1 MEPVKIL
8 SKDQLLSIYPEE
20 NLINEITATLKKHA
34 DDPVACWKKLTS
46 KLLKP
51 DMPADIHHQLFKA
64 VFNQDEKYSD
74 APAAWFADPDSQKNT
89 NLGKLIKKWG
99 LSNYDELH
107 QFSVTQKES
116 FWKRMVDELGIPFNK
131 SPEQILDLSDGIRK
145 PAWLRGASLNIA
157 EACFRAPE
165 NKTAI
170 VFGKENGE
178 KGKLTYKELQLLASR
193 VANGLKELN
202 FGKSDRAAID
212 MPMTAE
218 AVAIYLGIVMAGGVV
233 VSIADSLA
241 PAEVDKRL
249 RIANTKLLFTQ
260 DVLLRG
266 SKSLPLYEKLLEID
280 PVKTIVLPAKEKVS
294 IPLRDGDIAWN
305 TFLSDEETF
314 DSVSC
319 NAHDYCN
326 ILFSSGTTGD
336 PKAIPWTHTTPVK
349 AATDGFA
356 HQDIQAD
363 DVVCWPTNIGWMM
376 GPWLIFAS
384 LINQSSMALFYGA
397 PTGNAFAKF
406 VQDAGVTILGVIP
419 SMVKRWKQAE
429 SLKGVD
435 WSKIKL
441 FSSTGESSNPQ
452 DYLWLMAQGGYKPVI
467 EYCGGTE
474 IGGAYLTGTLLQDA
488 SPAAFSSPAL
498 GIDAIIL
505 DDHERPCSEGELF
518 LIPPSIGL
526 SNELLNKNHDENYY
540 ENTPKVQSH
549 WKSVT
554 GVSLHPQTASQN
566 EKPQLRKH
574 GDEFR
579 KLKNGFFRAQ
589 GRADDTMNL
598 GGIKTSSVEIERIL
612 DALPNVHETA
622 AIAVEPA
629 YGGPNELVVYCTLSK
644 EIPAE
649 ELKKL
654 FQKEV
659 KTTLNPL
666 FKVSDVVIAEELP
679 RTASN
684 KIMRRKLRD
693 KYFEGKK

>member
-1 MEPVKIL
+1 MEPVKII
-8 SKDQLLSIYPEE
+8 SKDQLLSIYPDE
-20 NLINEITATLKKHA
+20 NLIEEVITILKKHA
-34 DDPVACWKKLTS
+34 ENPVSCWKELTGEV
-46 KLLKP
+46 LKP
-51 DMPADIHHQLFKA
+51 DMPPELHHQLFKA

-74 APAAWFADPDSQKNT
+74 APPAWFTEPDIQKNT
-89 NLGKLIKKWG
+89 NLNKLIKKWG

-107 QFSVTQKES
+107 RFTVTQKES
-116 FWKRMVDELGIPFNK
+116 FWKGMLEELDIPFKK
-131 SPEQILDLSDGIRK
+131 SPEKILDLSDGIKK
-145 PAWLRGASLNIA
+145 PGWLSGARFNIA
-157 EACFRAPE
+157 EACFRAGE

-170 VFGKENGE
+170 IYGKESGE
-178 KGKLTYKELQLLASR
+178 KGKLTYKEVQELSSR
-193 VANGLKELN
+193 VANGLKALG
-202 FGKSDRAAID
+202 FDKGDRAAID

-218 AVAIYLGIVMAGGVV
+218 SVAIYLGIVMAGGAV

-249 RIANTKLLFTQ
+249 RIADTKLLFTQ
-260 DVLLRG
+260 DILLRG
-266 SKSLPLYEKLLEID
+266 SKSLPLYEKLMEID

-294 IPLRDGDIAWN
+294 VPLQDGDLAWS
-305 TFLSDEETF
+305 TFLSDNKIF
-314 DSVSC
+314 
-319 NAHDYCN
+319 NAVTCEADDYCN

-349 AATDGFA
+349 AATDGYA
-356 HQDIQAD
+356 HQDIQED

-376 GPWLIFAS
+376 GPWLIFSS
-384 LINQSSMALFYGA
+384 LINKASMALFYGA
-397 PTGNAFAKF
+397 PTGREFGKF
-406 VQDAGVTILGVIP
+406 VQESKVTVLGVVP
-419 SMVKRWKQAE
+419 SMVKRWKQTD
-429 SLKGVD
+429 SLKGID
-435 WSKIKL
+435 WTNIKL

-474 IGGAYLTGTLLQDA
+474 IGGGYLTGTLLQDA
-488 SPAAFSSPAL
+488 SPAAFSTTAL

-540 ENTPKVQSH
+540 DNVPEARSH

-554 GVSLHPQTASQN
+554 GVPIKLQTALES

-612 DALPNVHETA
+612 DALPDVHETA

-644 EIPAE
+644 EIPAKE
-649 ELKKL
+649 MKQL
-654 FQKEV
+654 FQEEV

-666 FKVSDVVIAEELP
+666 FKVSDVVIIDKLP

-684 KIMRRKLRD
+684 KIMRRVLRD
-693 KYFEGKK
+693 EYLKR

>member
-1 MEPVKIL
+1 MEPVKII
-8 SKDQLLSIYPEE
+8 SKDQLLSIYPDE
-20 NLINEITATLKKHA
+20 NLTEEVITILKKHA
-34 DDPVACWKKLTS
+34 ENPVSCWKELTGEV
-46 KLLKP
+46 LKP
-51 DMPADIHHQLFKA
+51 DMPPELHHQLFKA

-74 APAAWFADPDSQKNT
+74 APPAWFTEPGIQKKT
-89 NLGKLIKKWG
+89 NLNKLIKKWG

-107 QFSVTQKES
+107 RFTVTQKES
-116 FWKRMVDELGIPFNK
+116 FWKGMLEELDIPFKK
-131 SPEQILDLSDGIRK
+131 SPEKILDLSDGIKK
-145 PAWLRGASLNIA
+145 PGWLSGARFNIA

-170 VFGKENGE
+170 IFGKESGE
-178 KGKLTYKELQLLASR
+178 KGKMTYKELHALSSR
-193 VANGLKELN
+193 VANGLKALQ
-202 FGKSDRAAID
+202 FGKGDRASID

-218 AVAIYLGIVMAGGVV
+218 SVAIYIGIVMAGGAV

-249 RIANTKLLFTQ
+249 RIANTKFLFTQ

-266 SKSLPLYEKLLEID
+266 KKSLPLYEKLLKID

-294 IPLRDGDIAWN
+294 VPLRDGDLTWN
-305 TFLSDEETF
+305 TFLSDEATF
-314 DSVSC
+314 DSVTCES
-319 NAHDYCN
+319 NDYCN

-336 PKAIPWTHTTPVK
+336 PKAIPWTHTTAVK

-356 HQDIQAD
+356 HQDIQTD

-376 GPWLIFAS
+376 GPWLIFSS
-384 LINQSSMALFYGA
+384 LMNKAGMALFYGA
-397 PTGNAFAKF
+397 PTGREFGKF
-406 VQDAGVTILGVIP
+406 VEEAGVSVLGVVP
-419 SMVKRWKQAE
+419 SMVKRWKQTD
-429 SLKGVD
+429 SLKGID
-435 WSKIKL
+435 WTKIKL

-474 IGGAYLTGTLLQDA
+474 IGGGYLTGTMLQDA
-488 SPAAFSSPAL
+488 SPAAFSTPAL

-526 SNELLNKNHDENYY
+526 SHELLNKNHDENYY
-540 ENTPKVQSH
+540 DNVPEARSQ

-554 GVSLHPQTASQN
+554 GVPIKLQTALES

-612 DALPNVHETA
+612 DALADVHETA

-644 EIPAE
+644 AIPAE
-649 ELKKL
+649 ELKQI
-654 FQKEV
+654 FQEEV

-666 FKVSDVVIAEELP
+666 FKVSEVVIIDKLP

-684 KIMRRKLRD
+684 KIMRRVLRD
-693 KYFEGKK
+693 EYQKR